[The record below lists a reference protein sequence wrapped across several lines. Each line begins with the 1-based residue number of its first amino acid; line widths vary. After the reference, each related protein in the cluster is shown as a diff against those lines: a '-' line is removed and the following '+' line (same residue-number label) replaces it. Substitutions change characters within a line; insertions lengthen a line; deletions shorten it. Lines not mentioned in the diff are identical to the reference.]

1 MPEAF
6 RCRVITPEGEILNR
20 QALSVRYPA
29 PDGQVGVLPNHAPM
43 ITLVGEG
50 MLILRT
56 QANRRWFLEVKG
68 GFAEVRDNLLTIL
81 AVRTGD
87 LIEQSAE
94 AAERSLAEAKREL
107 AKEKK
112 PLHGQ

>member
-1 MPEAF
+1 MPDTF
-6 RCRVITPEGEILNR
+6 RCRVITPAGEILNR
-20 QALSVRYPA
+20 PAVSVRYPA
-29 PDGQVGVLPNHAPM
+29 HDGQVGILPNHAPM

-50 MLILRT
+50 SLVLRT
-56 QANRRWFLEVKG
+56 PADRKWFLEMNG

-94 AAERSLAEAKREL
+94 AVERPLAEAKREL
-107 AKEKK
+107 AKEKA
-112 PLHGQ
+112 PPDRR